1 MSDENKPVSPA
12 VQILCQQVVQRFLN
26 EQEQLAKIAF
36 ETDKMDPASGYR
48 LDVFNSLYVKPTGP
62 ALVSDEPPKE

>member
-12 VQILCQQVVQRFLN
+12 VNVLCQQVVQRFVL

-36 ETDKMDPASGYR
+36 ETDGIDPASGYR
-48 LDVFNSLYVKPTGP
+48 LDVFNFVYIKPDVAP
-62 ALVSDEPPKE
+62 AQPQPE